1 MQNNGYIEAI
11 TDARLFA
18 DFMGSTIE
26 KVEQIVR
33 TANAKQQRI
42 NGEYQQL
49 ERQLQSTKSSAD
61 RLCSAEKR
69 RRDNAARHA
78 VEHMKV
84 ALSDIKDPHFHRME
98 SRYIRKCGRGSYVSE
113 RDNPQTVK

>member
-1 MQNNGYIEAI
+1 MQNKGYIEAI

-84 ALSDIKDPHFHRME
+84 ALSDIKDPHFTGWSPDISGNVAEVLMFRREIIHRL
-98 SRYIRKCGRGSYVSE
+98 
-113 RDNPQTVK
+113 